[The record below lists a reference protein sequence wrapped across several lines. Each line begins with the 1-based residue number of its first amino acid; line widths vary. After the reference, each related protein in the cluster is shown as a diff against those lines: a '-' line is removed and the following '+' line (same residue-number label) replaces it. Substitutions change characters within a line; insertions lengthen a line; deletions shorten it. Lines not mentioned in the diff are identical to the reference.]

1 MSVGSHKDNYH
12 MLQWCK
18 STKASH
24 IECWIMLNTVHLVF
38 FEKWQTACPKILILW
53 HCMCP
58 KAETAKGPAGRMLQR
73 VRRGSRSFHHSF
85 TGHTRDISGPMNAEK
100 QIIRRRQE
108 WHYVTFQSFLF
119 HFSYSFSVLS
129 VFIRFHI
136 NAGSKWCRLCICAH
150 GFAGIPRVIEIHED
164 QGWRVSMGFVFLF
177 LPCAKRIALSAQKH
191 LTSLDISWPVLTFK
205 MLSNYLLRAWGET
218 G

>member
-1 MSVGSHKDNYH
+1 MLSWFCCCVLRFCFVGLLVRVGLALCVCTGSMINMSVGSHKDNYH

-38 FEKWQTACPKILILW
+38 FEKWQTACPKILIFW

-119 HFSYSFSVLS
+119 ISHIRSPCFPLS
-129 VFIRFHI
+129 HQ
-136 NAGSKWCRLCICAH
+136 CRQQ
-150 GFAGIPRVIEIHED
+150 V
-164 QGWRVSMGFVFLF
+164 V
-177 LPCAKRIALSAQKH
+177 
-191 LTSLDISWPVLTFK
+191 
-205 MLSNYLLRAWGET
+205 
-218 G
+218 